1 MNQAGDS
8 TSSGRYKRP
17 ESVVVVVYTTAGETL
32 LLERLQPVFWQSVT
46 GSLEWPNE
54 PPEDAARRE
63 VYEETGIE
71 AAAGWID
78 WKISRYFPIL
88 SAYRDRF
95 APCTRVNHEHMFSL
109 QLPEPRTVNL
119 MREEHNN
126 GEWLPL
132 TKGRDRVWS
141 WTNRAALDQVATL
154 RARERT
160 DVTS

>member
-1 MNQAGDS
+1 M
-8 TSSGRYKRP
+8 
-17 ESVVVVVYTTAGETL
+17 VVVYTAAGETL

-54 PPEDAARRE
+54 TSEDAARRE

-88 SAYRDRF
+88 SAYRSRF
-95 APCTRVNHEHMFSL
+95 APGTRVNQEHMFSL
-109 QLPEPRTVNL
+109 ELPESCPVSL
-119 MREEHNN
+119 MWEEHRDS
-126 GEWLPL
+126 EWLPM

-141 WTNRAALDQVATL
+141 WANRAALDQVAAL

-160 DVTS
+160 DATR